1 MTIKNENLFKTLVIS
16 DLDGTLLNN
25 EKRITEYTEKTL
37 NRLIGCG
44 MNFSIATARTAAT
57 VQKLL
62 SSIHVNIPVI
72 LMNGVCVYDLHTQK
86 YVHMESMARDAVKKL
101 IDAVTPLQSS
111 GFLYAIQDHEL
122 FTFYENDAS
131 PHATEFIRERK
142 EGYGKVFTKVRSFY
156 DCLDFNLVY
165 YSVADSKENLADVYR
180 KIESVNEL
188 RAEFYKDTYNE
199 GYWYLEVCSR
209 NASKSHAVEFL
220 RKAYGFQLVFGFGDN
235 LNDLPLF
242 KACDQSFAVMNAAPE
257 VKAKASLVIESNQED
272 GVAKWLEQ
280 NIRL

>member
-1 MTIKNENLFKTLVIS
+1 
-16 DLDGTLLNN
+16 
-25 EKRITEYTEKTL
+25 
-37 NRLIGCG
+37 
-44 MNFSIATARTAAT
+44 
-57 VQKLL
+57 
-62 SSIHVNIPVI
+62 
-72 LMNGVCVYDLHTQK
+72 MNGVCVYDLHTQK

-111 GFLYAIQDHEL
+111 DFYMPFKTMNCSRFTRTMLRLMRRSLYGNERRLRQSFHEGSFLL
-122 FTFYENDAS
+122 
-131 PHATEFIRERK
+131 RL
-142 EGYGKVFTKVRSFY
+142 
-156 DCLDFNLVY
+156 LDFNLVY

-220 RKAYGFQLVFGFGDN
+220 RKAYGFQRVFGFGDN